1 MKSTSGI
8 GLRIVP
14 TKVVDWYIFLF
25 IALAALIA
33 LLLQPRL
40 NISDRR
46 PEVILAELIPT
57 NIHGW
62 TLLPDATA
70 QVIDPQQQ
78 QTIERTYSQTLSRTY
93 VNQQG
98 YRIML
103 SVVYGKTQRG
113 NLQLH
118 HPEICYPAQGFEVLT
133 NTTSVFSTPMGTIP
147 VRQLQTRLSA
157 SRVEPVSYWAMVGDE
172 VVLGSAQRKLVEI
185 RHGLSG
191 FTTDGLLFRISSIDS
206 NTPRAFER
214 QQNFVQ
220 QMLYAMPKDA
230 RRQLAGV

>member
-1 MKSTSGI
+1 MNLTHAMGVRVAPIKTLDWTI
-8 GLRIVP
+8 FVC
-14 TKVVDWYIFLF
+14 VVVTAVITFSLHPRMN
-25 IALAALIA
+25 LADSRQAVVLE
-33 LLLQPRL
+33 Q
-40 NISDRR
+40 
-46 PEVILAELIPT
+46 LIPT
-57 NIHGW
+57 QIQGW
-62 TLLPDATA
+62 SLLPDATV

-98 YRIML
+98 YRVML

-133 NTTSVFSTPMGTIP
+133 NTTSVFQTPLGTIP
-147 VRQLQTRLSA
+147 VRQLQTKLNA
-157 SRVEPVSYWAMVGDE
+157 SRIEPVSYWAMVGDE

-191 FTTDGLLFRISSIDS
+191 YTTDGLLFRISSIDS

-214 QQNFVQ
+214 QRNFVE
-220 QMLYAMPKDA
+220 QMLYAMPKED
-230 RRQLAGV
+230 RHQLAGL